1 MFESDLSNEEESRLI
16 DHIAQIIVNRGFEAP
31 AIMLL
36 EVARPISFIVSQLA
50 VVALGPLQWL
60 FNLEGLSYTAVF
72 MKRENVSRIIDRI
85 EELAKETS

>member
-1 MFESDLSNEEESRLI
+1 
-16 DHIAQIIVNRGFEAP
+16 
-31 AIMLL
+31 MLL
-36 EVARPISFIVSQLA
+36 EVARPVSFIVSQLA

-85 EELAKETS
+85 EALAKETG